1 MTGKVYNCR
10 PLKAKTIS
18 LMLVLMLMVAPLFS
32 YAQSIA
38 HAKLVYSHTLPISSP
53 TTVSQ
58 DRNGAVYVLGPQRNL
73 LRLDALGRPL
83 DTFSPPTRGRI
94 STMEAWNPMKV
105 LLFYEDSQTLL
116 LLDRFLRPIS
126 STDLRDINYN
136 GLAKVAALSS
146 DDGVWLFDETN
157 LTLSKLDLRQRK
169 VTIETPLNLIL
180 SRERF
185 DVLQLREYQNLLY
198 LLDAN
203 NGLYVFDNLGNYKQQ
218 IPLSGVRYVG
228 FRDNELY
235 YVQQEQ
241 LHFMDL
247 YTSEKR
253 VLPLPANKSYSNALA
268 GNGLIYLF
276 SKNKADIYTWQ

>member
-1 MTGKVYNCR
+1 M
-10 PLKAKTIS
+10 KAKTIS
-18 LMLVLMLMVAPLFS
+18 LLLVLVMLLAPLFT

-38 HAKLVYSHTLPISSP
+38 SPKPVYSHTLSVSSP

-73 LRLDALGRPL
+73 LRLDALGQPL

-116 LLDRFLRPIS
+116 LLDRFLRPLS
-126 STDLRDINYN
+126 STDLRDINY
-136 GLAKVAALSS
+136 GGIAKVAALSS

-157 LTLSKLDLRQRK
+157 LTLSKLDLRQRN
-169 VTIETPLNLIL
+169 VTLETPLNLIL
-180 SRERF
+180 DRERF
-185 DVLQLREYQNLLY
+185 DVLQLREYQNQLY
-198 LLDAN
+198 LLDSN

-235 YVQQEQ
+235 YVLQGQ
-241 LHFMDL
+241 LHFLDL

-253 VLPLPANKSYSNALA
+253 AMPLPANKGYTNALV
-268 GNGLIYLF
+268 GNGLLYFF
-276 SKNKADIYTWQ
+276 SKNKADVYTWQ